1 MTQLFCLDRVLHV
14 EPGRSAQ
21 ALRHVPMTLDI
32 LETHFPLF
40 PVLPGVLI
48 LGTLAELAVRA
59 MQSEPSSTWRLAGAE
74 RVRFRRYVRPGDQMV
89 LSVVVRSVSPEAALL
104 RGEVR
109 VDGDVCVTAG
119 TLRLVP
125 RRRGTPP
132 REAGTVGDPCS
143 EIGSA

>member
-1 MTQLFCLDRVLHV
+1 MIQLICLDRVLHL
-14 EPGRSAQ
+14 EPGHSGR

-32 LETHFPLF
+32 FESHFPLF

-48 LGTLAELAVRA
+48 LGTLAELAALVMR
-59 MQSEPSSTWRLAGAE
+59 SETAPIWRLAGAE

-89 LSVVVRSVSPEAALL
+89 LSVAMRSASPEAALL

-109 VDGDVCVTAG
+109 VDEEICVTAG

-125 RRRGTPP
+125 RGLGAGAPAGGT
-132 REAGTVGDPCS
+132 AGLRLETG
-143 EIGSA
+143 IA